1 MKKVTVWK
9 VEVGTSALTVS
20 QADSKCQLKF
30 TTVTMMIRFIVQPI
44 FLEQLLGAKDTGKN
58 KA

>member
-30 TTVTMMIRFIVQPI
+30 TTVTMMIRFIPFNPY
-44 FLEQLLGAKDTGKN
+44 FLSSY
-58 KA
+58 